1 MDKNRLLLYFTVFLI
16 MGLSNAVIPVLPEI
30 AASGE
35 GSTGVLASGLLFSG
49 YFIGALVMMLPF
61 GLLSDRYDGLRLIV
75 FSILLTLVSGVVLL
89 VSENL
94 FVLVLARLAEG
105 VACGAFFPV
114 AYAMLSGYAEKRRYI
129 GEFNFLLNAGL
140 ALGVAL
146 AGYLA
151 QWHIK
156 GGIFIFTALAIL
168 LLIAGAMIL
177 KQDNRSHET
186 SPKMR
191 VKEPD
196 IPGVRI
202 IAGHFTNAK
211 YSRIWIIT
219 FLLFGISGVVIAFYP
234 DYSQEILSKTE
245 LGISIAAMYVSAMIA
260 NIAAGRLDLNYRQM
274 IRAGIAIA
282 ATGTLLTI
290 VHPLSG
296 FALIGAGSGT
306 GMVGLPLAVTNM
318 RIQRGLAMGIF
329 NTCIYA
335 GIGLMPVFAGVFLG
349 ILGFEAIFAACA
361 IILLLS
367 LLIKDRLKS
376 ESYN

>member
-1 MDKNRLLLYFTVFLI
+1 
-16 MGLSNAVIPVLPEI
+16 
-30 AASGE
+30 
-35 GSTGVLASGLLFSG
+35 
-49 YFIGALVMMLPF
+49 
-61 GLLSDRYDGLRLIV
+61 
-75 FSILLTLVSGVVLL
+75 VLL

-94 FVLVLARLAEG
+94 LVLVLARLAEG

-114 AYAMLSGYAEKRRYI
+114 AYARLSEYEEKSRYI

-151 QWHIK
+151 QWYIK
-156 GGIFIFTALAIL
+156 GGIFIFTAMAIL

-177 KQDNRSHET
+177 KQDYRSHET
-186 SPKMR
+186 SPKVR
-191 VKEPD
+191 VKETE
-196 IPGVRI
+196 ISGVRT
-202 IAGHFTNAK
+202 IAGHFTNSK

-219 FLLFGISGVVIAFYP
+219 FLLFGITGVVIAFYP
-234 DYSQEILSKTE
+234 DYSQETLSKTT
-245 LGISIAAMYVSAMIA
+245 LGISIAAVYVSAMIA
-260 NIAAGRLDLNYRQM
+260 NIAAGRLNLHYRQM

-296 FALIGAGSGT
+296 FALIGAGSGI

-318 RIQRGLAMGIF
+318 RIRRGLAMGIF

-361 IILLLS
+361 IVLLLS

-376 ESYN
+376 ES

>member
-35 GSTGVLASGLLFSG
+35 GSAGVLASSLLFSG

-61 GLLSDRYDGLRLIV
+61 GLLSDRYNGLRLVV
-75 FSILLTLVSGVVLL
+75 FSILMTLVSGIVLL

-94 FVLVLARLAEG
+94 LILVLARLVEG

-114 AYAMLSGYAEKRRYI
+114 AYAMLSEYEEKSRYI
-129 GEFNFLLNAGL
+129 GELNFFLNAGL
-140 ALGVAL
+140 ALGVVL
-146 AGYLA
+146 AGYLV
-151 QWHIK
+151 QWYIK
-156 GGIFIFTALAIL
+156 GGIFIFTAMAL
-168 LLIAGAMIL
+168 LFLIAGAMIMI
-177 KQDNRSHET
+177 QDHRSHET
-186 SPKMR
+186 SQKVR
-191 VKEPD
+191 LKEPD
-196 IPGVRI
+196 IPGMRT
-202 IAGHFTNAK
+202 IAGHVTNAK
-211 YSRIWIIT
+211 HSRIWIIT
-219 FLLFGISGVVIAFYP
+219 FLLFGITGVVIAFYP
-234 DYSQEILSKTE
+234 EYSQETLSKTV

-260 NIAAGRLDLNYRQM
+260 NIVVGRSNLHYKQM
-274 IRAGIAIA
+274 VRAGITIS

-296 FALIGAGSGT
+296 FALIGVGTGT

-349 ILGFEAIFAACA
+349 ILGFEAIFAAFA
-361 IILLLS
+361 ILLLLS

-376 ESYN
+376 VS